1 MASTATASHQAAV
14 KAAST
19 ASQNSANVPEFTFPN
34 LGCAAQCLGNIAG
47 YSACY
52 NNCVNSS
59 SSGSASIVQ
68 TGGGG
73 SVSTPTIIQGNKSPV
88 VTPGTNSNTTSG
100 AATTGS
106 GTANQTYP
114 SSAASSPTA
123 ALSNVNWS
131 DIGIRAGLI
140 LGGGILVIIG
150 VVKLFSGQPVTAPG
164 MLARRRPAPTPPPV
178 YQPRSFVETREVGN
192 PPPNP
197 TVRTRPNVTAAAA
210 GAP

>member
-1 MASTATASHQAAV
+1 MATTTKVSNQAAV
-14 KAAST
+14 KAASSAT
-19 ASQNSANVPEFTFPN
+19 QNSANVPEFTFPN
-34 LGCAAQCLGNIAG
+34 IGCAAQCLGNIAG

-59 SSGSASIVQ
+59 SSGSPAVVS

-88 VTPGTNSNTTSG
+88 VTPGTNQNTTSG
-100 AATTGS
+100 AATTGT
-106 GTANQTYP
+106 GTGTNTANQTYP
-114 SSAASSPTA
+114 SSAAS

-131 DIGIRAGLI
+131 DIGIRAGLV
-140 LGGGILVIIG
+140 LGGSILIIIG
-150 VVKLFSGQPVTAPG
+150 IVKIFSGQPVNVPG
-164 MLARRRPAPTPPPV
+164 TLQRRRPTPSPPPMM
-178 YQPRSFVETREVGN
+178 QSRSFVETRPVGS

-197 TVRTRPNVTAAAA
+197 TVRTTPNTAAAAA